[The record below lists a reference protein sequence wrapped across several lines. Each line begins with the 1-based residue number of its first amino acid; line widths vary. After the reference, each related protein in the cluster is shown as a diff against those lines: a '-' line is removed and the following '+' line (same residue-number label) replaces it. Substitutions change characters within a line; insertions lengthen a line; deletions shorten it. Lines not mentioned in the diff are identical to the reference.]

1 MPGRQ
6 PALGSAAVFTP
17 PSDLKTVHVDQSTC
31 FNLSVFKELMR
42 EYRKVD
48 DNVTMR
54 LNRTVA
60 QFRDRDRQSTSNSSS
75 KSPDEE
81 ACAFFWKD
89 LVSNWKRRTE
99 IAEYCVDVM
108 DRSME
113 KKRQTFE
120 KEDVTKETKRRLKDE
135 HFEEEVKRNQ
145 IHNELAIE
153 AIIRQRS
160 FDAFK
165 NRCKFF
171 VPPSSDAEARIWWEK
186 ASKGGVSNYNS
197 IFSK

>member
-17 PSDLKTVHVDQSTC
+17 PSELKTVHVDQSTC

-60 QFRDRDRQSTSNSSS
+60 QFRDRDRSLSVGSSS
-75 KSPDEE
+75 AQSPDEE

-89 LVSNWKRRTE
+89 LVLNWKRRTE
-99 IAEYCVDVM
+99 IIEYCVDVV
-108 DRSME
+108 DKSME
-113 KKRQTFE
+113 QKRQTFE
-120 KEDVTKETKRRLKDE
+120 KEDVTKETARRLKDE

-160 FDAFK
+160 FDAFT

-171 VPPSSDAEARIWWEK
+171 VPPSTDAEARTWWDR
-186 ASKGGVSNYNS
+186 ASRGG
-197 IFSK
+197 